1 MLRALVWRWSRYGC
15 PVQGIGIGLR
25 RDLAEELTQ
34 TSRQLDLIEV
44 MPENWICFGGKRQRQ
59 MLSLPGSLSA
69 VTHSIALNIGGLDP
83 LDNRLLDGIASFCE
97 RHDVPFWSDH
107 VCYSTVLGTP
117 TFDLLP
123 LPFTRQIIAHTAR
136 ASGRRRPR
144 RATLLLLENA
154 TFYAQMPPPPG
165 TPPADVL
172 DEATFLCELLEA
184 GDCSMLL
191 DVNNVYVS
199 SRNHGFDP
207 QAFIDRMPLSRVR
220 QIHLA
225 GHSDLGNVIIDTHIG
240 PIIDPV
246 WDLYAYTLQRAGRL
260 IPTIIEWDAEIPPL
274 DQVIDEADRAR
285 AVAERDA
292 TSAEPAGQAGES
304 PLARA
309 S

>member
-1 MLRALVWRWSRYGC
+1 
-15 PVQGIGIGLR
+15 
-25 RDLAEELTQ
+25 
-34 TSRQLDLIEV
+34 
-44 MPENWICFGGKRQRQ
+44 
-59 MLSLPGSLSA
+59 
-69 VTHSIALNIGGLDP
+69 
-83 LDNRLLDGIASFCE
+83 
-97 RHDVPFWSDH
+97 
-107 VCYSTVLGTP
+107 
-117 TFDLLP
+117 
-123 LPFTRQIIAHTAR
+123 RQIIAHTAPR
-136 ASGRRRPR
+136 IRQAQAHVGRP
-144 RATLLLLENA
+144 LLLENA

-184 GDCSMLL
+184 GDCAMLL
-191 DVNNVYVS
+191 DVNNVYVN

-207 QAFIDRMPLSRVR
+207 RAFIDRMPLSRVR

-285 AVAERDA
+285 AVAERVLA
-292 TSAEPAGQAGES
+292 TPAEPTSRAGES
-304 PLARA
+304 PIVRA

>member
-1 MLRALVWRWSRYGC
+1 MAA

-34 TSRQLDLIEV
+34 TSRRLDLIEV

-59 MLSLPGSLSA
+59 MQACLDRFPA

-123 LPFTRQIIAHTAR
+123 LPFTRQIIAHTAPR
-136 ASGRRRPR
+136 IRQAQAHVGRP
-144 RATLLLLENA
+144 LLLENA

-184 GDCSMLL
+184 GDCAMLL
-191 DVNNVYVS
+191 DVNNVYVN

-207 QAFIDRMPLSRVR
+207 RAFIDRMPLSRVR

-285 AVAERDA
+285 AVAERVLA
-292 TSAEPAGQAGES
+292 TPAEPTSRAGES
-304 PLARA
+304 PIVRA

>member
-1 MLRALVWRWSRYGC
+1 MAA

-34 TSRQLDLIEV
+34 TSRRLDLIEV

-59 MLSLPGSLSA
+59 LLACLDRFPA

-123 LPFTRQIIAHTAR
+123 LPFTRQIIAHTAPR
-136 ASGRRRPR
+136 IRQAQAHVGRP
-144 RATLLLLENA
+144 LLLENA

-184 GDCSMLL
+184 GDCAMLL
-191 DVNNVYVS
+191 DVNNVYVN

-207 QAFIDRMPLSRVR
+207 RAFIDRMPLSRVR

-285 AVAERDA
+285 AVAERVLC
-292 TSAEPAGQAGES
+292 TSAESSSRAGES
-304 PLARA
+304 PIARA